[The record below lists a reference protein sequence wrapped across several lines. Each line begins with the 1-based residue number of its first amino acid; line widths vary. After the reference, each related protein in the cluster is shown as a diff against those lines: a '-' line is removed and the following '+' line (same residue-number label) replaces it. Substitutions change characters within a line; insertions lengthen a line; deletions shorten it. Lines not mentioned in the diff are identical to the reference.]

1 MKSIW
6 ATTRVWGNYFS
17 LDNLLTADLH
27 LGSTNLRL
35 GYRANIF
42 SSKMNDTVTH
52 IYNHSFVIG
61 ISGEWLSFNPRK
73 PNSRKARSISPIF

>member
-1 MKSIW
+1 
-6 ATTRVWGNYFS
+6 
-17 LDNLLTADLH
+17 
-27 LGSTNLRL
+27 
-35 GYRANIF
+35 
-42 SSKMNDTVTH
+42 MNDTVTH